1 MPNCR
6 YIILNYHSAETL
18 EKGEPLVLLLEYIE
32 TDGSRQRRSYLLSD
46 LAHVVANTSP
56 QIREWL
62 ISALTDISEEEFN
75 LGSDQDGLFGRFSSL
90 NIGPLRTA
98 RAESLDCSSLSEAFE
113 LINREGCW
121 AKILLPLD
129 RKALGSIGTGVEPLS
144 TESAAFKTEKAV

>member
-18 EKGEPLVLLLEYIE
+18 EKGEPLVLLLEYVE
-32 TDGSRQRRSYLLSD
+32 ADGSMQRKSYLLSD

-62 ISALTDISEEEFN
+62 ISALTDISEGEFN
-75 LGSDQDGLFGRFSSL
+75 LDPAQDGLFTRFSSL

-98 RAESLDCSSLSEAFE
+98 HAESLDCGSLSGAVQ
-113 LINREGCW
+113 LISSESCLANM
-121 AKILLPLD
+121 LFPLD
-129 RKALGSIGTGVEPLS
+129 RKALRSIGADVEPFS
-144 TESAAFKTEKAV
+144 AEFAAFKAEKAG